1 MKDKELSDKKYNISL
16 MESNVSQRGY
26 SSLNNENETTVGL
39 FKSQSK
45 EKITL
50 VKIKEQYH

>member
-26 SSLNNENETTVGL
+26 SSLNSENETTVGL